1 MRNDLF
7 QEVLSLRKE
16 VAELKALVLR
26 KEINNQELSIST
38 KAESTEDRIAHFLQ
52 ELQISSNLKGCLYLR
67 DAIKNVYENMDLVG
81 AFTTVLYPEIAKK
94 YQTRSQRVER
104 AIRHA
109 IESSYSKNFYHS
121 FYQQRYKNQKPT
133 NSQFIVDIA
142 DQFMLDDKFKSEVM

>member
-16 VAELKALVLR
+16 VAELKALVLK
-26 KEINNQELSIST
+26 KEINNRELSIST
-38 KAESTEDRIAHFLQ
+38 KAESTDDRIAHFLQ
-52 ELQISSNLKGCLYLR
+52 ELQISSNLKGYSYLR
-67 DAIKNVYENMDLVG
+67 EAIKRVYEDMHLVR
-81 AFTTVLYPEIAKK
+81 AFTTVLYPEIAQI
-94 YQTRSQRVER
+94 YQTIPQRVER

-109 IESSYSKNFYHS
+109 IESSYSKNYYHS

-142 DQFMLDDKFKSEVM
+142 DQLMMEDRLKSEVM